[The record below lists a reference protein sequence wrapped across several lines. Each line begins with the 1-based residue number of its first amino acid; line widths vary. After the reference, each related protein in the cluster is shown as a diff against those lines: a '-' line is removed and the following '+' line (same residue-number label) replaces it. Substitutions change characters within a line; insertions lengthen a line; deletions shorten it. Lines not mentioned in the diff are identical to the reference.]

1 MIVEVV
7 AVGTELLL
15 GQITNRNAATIG
27 SALALG
33 GFDAH
38 YQQVVGDN
46 HERMVA
52 ALALAASR
60 SDAVIITGGIG
71 PTQDDITREALC
83 SVTGRP
89 MVRNEEYAEALRRR
103 FESLGRVM
111 PENNRRQAD
120 HPEGAEQLP
129 NPKGT
134 APGIALLHDG
144 VWFFALPGV
153 PEEMELLLT
162 DHVLPR
168 LRMASGDDRT
178 LHSRV
183 LRTWGMSESQ
193 VADMLDD
200 LYVGSVNPS
209 IAFLASAGE
218 IKVRISAKAESLD
231 RARAMI
237 EPVERQIRDR
247 LGAAVFGADDDTIE
261 PVLAALLLDR
271 NWTIGF
277 AESATG
283 GLVAARMTSVPG
295 VSKVLRGAVVP
306 YAPDVK
312 EQLLGVDTSGGLVN
326 EDVALAL
333 ARGAR
338 IRLEADVGVGIT
350 GSAGPEPLDA
360 DVGTMIVAVVTPEDE
375 GVRTLRLPGDRERV
389 RTYGSTAALQLTR
402 LAVSGQWWSR

>member
-27 SALALG
+27 SALALH

-38 YQQVVGDN
+38 FQQVVGDN
-46 HERMVA
+46 HDRMVA
-52 ALALAASR
+52 ALTLAASR

-83 SVTGRP
+83 AVTGLA
-89 MVRNEEYAEALRRR
+89 MVRNEEYADALRRR

-120 HPEGAEQLP
+120 YPEGAEQLP

-134 APGIALLHDG
+134 APGIALLADE

-162 DHVLPR
+162 NHVLPR
-168 LRMASGDDRT
+168 LRAASGDDRT

-193 VADMLDD
+193 VADILDD
-200 LYVGSVNPS
+200 LYVGSINPS

-218 IKVRISAKAESLD
+218 IKVRISAKAEDSD
-231 RARAMI
+231 RAMAMI
-237 EPVERQIRDR
+237 EPVENQIRER
-247 LGAAVFGADDDTIE
+247 LEAAIFGTDEETIE
-261 PVLAALLLDR
+261 PVLANLLQER
-271 NWTIGF
+271 GWTIAF

-283 GLVAARMTSVPG
+283 GLAAARMTSVPG
-295 VSKVLRGAVVP
+295 ISHVLRGAVVP
-306 YAPDVK
+306 YAADVK
-312 EQLLGVDTSGGLVN
+312 EQLLGVDAAEGLVT
-326 EDVALAL
+326 EATALAM
-333 ARGAR
+333 ARGVR
-338 IRLEADVGVGIT
+338 DTLGADVGVGVT
-350 GSAGPEPLDA
+350 GSAGPEPLET
-360 DVGTMIVAVVTPEDE
+360 DVGTMIIAVVTPEDE
-375 GVRTLRLPGDRERV
+375 GVRTLRLAGDRERV
-389 RTYGSTAALQLTR
+389 RTYGATAALQLTR
-402 LAVSGQWWSR
+402 LAVSGRWWSR

>member
-27 SALALG
+27 SALALHG
-33 GFDAH
+33 YDAH
-38 YQQVVGDN
+38 FQQVVGDN
-46 HERMVA
+46 HDRIVA

-60 SDAVIITGGIG
+60 SDAVIVTGGIG

-83 SVTGRP
+83 AVTGRP
-89 MVRNEEYAEALRRR
+89 MIRNEEYVDVLRRR

-111 PENNRRQAD
+111 PENNQRQAD

-134 APGIALLHDG
+134 APGLALLADD
-144 VWFFALPGV
+144 VWFFVLPGV

-168 LRMASGDDRT
+168 LQSASGDERT

-193 VADMLDD
+193 VADILDD
-200 LYVGSVNPS
+200 LYAASTNPS

-218 IKVRISAKAESLD
+218 IKVRISAKANSVD
-231 RARAMI
+231 GARALI
-237 EPVERQIRDR
+237 EPLEREILSR
-247 LGAAVFGADDDTIE
+247 LGAAVFGTDEDTIE
-261 PVLAALLLDR
+261 PVIVGLLVSKG
-271 NWTIGF
+271 WTIGF

-283 GLVAARMTSVPG
+283 GMVAARMASVPG
-295 VSKVLRGAVVP
+295 VSKVFRGAVVP

-312 EQLLGVDTSGGLVN
+312 ERLLGVDIAHGLVT
-326 EDVALAL
+326 EETALAL
-333 ARGAR
+333 ARGVR
-338 IRLEADVGVGIT
+338 DRLGADVGVGIT
-350 GSAGPEPLDA
+350 GSAGPDPLET
-360 DVGTMIVAVVTPEDE
+360 DVGTMIIGVVTPDDA

-389 RTYGSTAALQLTR
+389 RTYGATAALHLTR
-402 LAVSGQWWSR
+402 LAVSGRWWDR

>member
-27 SALALG
+27 AALAMH

-38 YQQVVGDN
+38 FQQVVGDN
-46 HERMVA
+46 HDRMVDALGVA
-52 ALALAASR
+52 AAR

-83 SVTGRP
+83 SVTGRA
-89 MVRNEEYAEALRRR
+89 MVRNEEYAEALRLR

-120 HPEGAEQLP
+120 HPEGAEQLA

-134 APGIALLHDG
+134 APGIALLHDD
-144 VWFFALPGV
+144 VWLFALPGV

-168 LRMASGDDRT
+168 LRMASGDEST

-193 VADMLDD
+193 VAHILDD
-200 LYVGSVNPS
+200 LYIGAVNPS

-218 IKVRISAKAESLD
+218 IKVRISAKAEDAD

-237 EPVERQIRDR
+237 EPVETQIRER
-247 LGAAVFGADDDTIE
+247 LEAAIFGIDDETIE
-261 PVLAALLLDR
+261 PVLAGLLR
-271 NWTIGF
+271 ARGWTIAF

-283 GLVAARMTSVPG
+283 GLAAARMASVPG
-295 VSKVLRGAVVP
+295 VSEVFRGAVVP
-306 YAPDVK
+306 YAADVK
-312 EQLLGVDTSGGLVN
+312 QQLLGVDPAGGLVT
-326 EDVALAL
+326 EATALAL
-333 ARGAR
+333 ARGVR
-338 IRLEADVGVGIT
+338 DLLGADVGVGVT
-350 GSAGPEPLDA
+350 GSAGPDPLET
-360 DVGTMIVAVVTPEDE
+360 DVGTMIIAVVTPDDED
-375 GVRTLRLPGDRERV
+375 VRTLRLPGDRERV
-389 RTYGSTAALQLTR
+389 RTYGATAALQLTR
-402 LAVSGQWWSR
+402 LAVSGRWWSR

>member
-27 SALALG
+27 SALALH

-38 YQQVVGDN
+38 FQQVVGDN
-46 HERMVA
+46 HDRMVT

-83 SVTGRP
+83 AVTGRA

-120 HPEGAEQLP
+120 HPEDAEQLP

-134 APGIALLHDG
+134 APGIALLHEE

-168 LRMASGDDRT
+168 LRTASGDDRT

-193 VADMLDD
+193 VADILDD
-200 LYVGSVNPS
+200 LYVDSVNPS

-218 IKVRISAKAESLD
+218 IKVRISAKAEDSD
-231 RARAMI
+231 RAMAMI
-237 EPVERQIRDR
+237 EPVETQIRER
-247 LGAAVFGADDDTIE
+247 LGAAIFGTDEETIE
-261 PVLAALLLDR
+261 PVLARLLR
-271 NWTIGF
+271 EKGWTIAF

-283 GLVAARMTSVPG
+283 GLAAARMTSVPG
-295 VSKVLRGAVVP
+295 ISQVLRGAVVP
-306 YAPDVK
+306 YAADVK
-312 EQLLGVDTSGGLVN
+312 AQLLGVDADAGLVT
-326 EDVALAL
+326 EATALAM
-333 ARGAR
+333 ARGVKAR
-338 IRLEADVGVGIT
+338 LGADVGVGVT
-350 GSAGPEPLDA
+350 GSAGPDPLET
-360 DVGTMIVAVVTPEDE
+360 DVGTMVIAVVTPDDE

-389 RTYGSTAALQLTR
+389 RTYGATAALQLTR
-402 LAVSGQWWSR
+402 LAVSGRWWSR